1 MGKRQLNGF
10 KCFLI
15 KEGKILD
22 VACGTGL
29 NMLDL
34 KKSNLMHFMADVIF
48 PISSYMATENGV
60 SRKFILR

>member
-1 MGKRQLNGF
+1 MTAEKLSEWGKGSTWNEIQMFFNN
-10 KCFLI
+10 

-34 KKSNLMHFMADVIF
+34 KSNPDALYTDVIF
-48 PISSYMATENGV
+48 PNI
-60 SRKFILR
+60 FLI